1 MIQENSVVIVSG
13 SGEIDPSLCRAL
25 HQAGVMVRVVRTC
38 AEAEELLDGISVPA
52 ALFCETSVTDDTW
65 PDIMK
70 FAAEARTRVPVVVV
84 SRMIDIDLY
93 INTLENGVADFMVS
107 PLCQEDIAQVMDCAV
122 QSIVAVQTPGAA

>member
-13 SGEIDPSLCRAL
+13 SGEIDLLLCRAL
-25 HQAGVMVRVVRTC
+25 HQAGVTVRVVRSC
-38 AEAEELLDGISVPA
+38 AEAAELLDGIGIPA

-84 SRMIDIDLY
+84 SRMVDIDLY
-93 INTLENGVADFMVS
+93 INALEHGVADFMVS
-107 PLCQEDIAQVMDCAV
+107 PLCQEDIAQVVGCAI
-122 QSIVAVQTPGAA
+122 QSVVAIQTPGAA